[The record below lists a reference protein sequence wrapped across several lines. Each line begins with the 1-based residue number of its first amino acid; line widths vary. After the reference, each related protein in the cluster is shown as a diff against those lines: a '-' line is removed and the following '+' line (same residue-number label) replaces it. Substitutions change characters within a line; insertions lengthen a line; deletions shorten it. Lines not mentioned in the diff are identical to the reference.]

1 MVAFDDV
8 LINTL
13 AVMLMLWTGV
23 ELVHAFGS
31 STGMRT
37 EYACAVVVTC
47 AIVALVIWWKFA
59 APTKCDTCGAVDI
72 HLSNMVGKYGSL
84 ILKTEGF
91 VLAWALILSRLEYM
105 DMDTTLGISV
115 TYVALLSVLLWIAV
129 TTEMVPCNCGAVHMR
144 ATNSKLVRKG
154 TIINRVRM

>member
-1 MVAFDDV
+1 MVAFEDV

-31 STGMRT
+31 TAGMRT
-37 EYACAVVVTC
+37 EYACAIVVVC
-47 AIVALVIWWKFA
+47 SVVALAIWWKFA
-59 APTKCDTCGAVDI
+59 APTKCDTCGVVDI

-84 ILKTEGF
+84 VLKTEGF

-105 DMDTTLGISV
+105 DMDTVTGISV
-115 TYVALLSVLLWIAV
+115 TYVALLTVLLWIAV
-129 TTEMVPCNCGAVHMR
+129 STEMVPCRCGAVHMR
-144 ATNSKLVRKG
+144 AMKSKLVREG
-154 TIINRVRM
+154 TIINRVRL